1 MYCLI
6 PQIFHNVKCYMH
18 LLQGQMFVRLQNG
31 AELDRETNSR
41 IYARVIARDNPIGSA
56 DNQNQRAA
64 FVSNTTVYL

>member
-1 MYCLI
+1 
-6 PQIFHNVKCYMH
+6 MH